1 MRHRHQNGRV
11 RRAEA
16 GTRARITDT
25 RKTTPGLRVLERYA
39 VRCGGG
45 ANHRFSLSD
54 AVMAKDNHLA
64 VLTGGDPAKLTAAL
78 RGAKAQLGHTT
89 HFEVE
94 VDTMEQIEPVL
105 AAGVD
110 TIMLDNFSLAELAA
124 GVGLVG
130 GRARVEA
137 SGNVNLETVADI
149 AATGVDVI
157 SIGALT
163 HSVTALDLGLDIEL
177 DVEPAVD
184 SGAGPAAAEATM
196 IFLDAAATTPVR
208 REVLEAMW
216 PYLTGEFGNPS
227 SHHSLGEAAAAALA
241 GARAATAKALGCRAG
256 EVVFTSGGTEADNLA
271 VKGIALAR
279 RAADPRL
286 DRVAI
291 SAVEHPA
298 VEESARYLERVH
310 GFAVDVIPVDR
321 FGQVSEE
328 ALAAVLQPGTALVS
342 IMYANNEVGT
352 VQPIARLAALARA
365 HGVPFHTDAVQA
377 AGWLPLDT
385 GALGVD
391 ALSISGHKLGA
402 PKGSGALFVRG
413 RVRLEPLVHGGGQER
428 GRRSGT
434 ENVAGAVALATALA
448 LPREPAGRVAA
459 LRDGFIDGKDQPDQ
473 AAGQKNQSPSMNP
486 SRRAATRP
494 AGSRGERQR
503 RGQRHGA
510 GDVFRARPAAAFLP
524 AAVDQ
529 RFKPDP
535 AAHEQRAAALG
546 RAQLVA
552 GNAQRVHAQRAGVQ
566 RQPAGGLDG
575 VGVERD
581 SVRAGQRREPGD
593 GLDRADLVVGVHDAD
608 QRPSRDRSTAA
619 RASSVTCP

>member
-1 MRHRHQNGRV
+1 V
-11 RRAEA
+11 
-16 GTRARITDT
+16 
-25 RKTTPGLRVLERYA
+25 
-39 VRCGGG
+39 
-45 ANHRFSLSD
+45 
-54 AVMAKDNHLA
+54 
-64 VLTGGDPAKLTAAL
+64 
-78 RGAKAQLGHTT
+78 
-89 HFEVE
+89 
-94 VDTMEQIEPVL
+94 
-105 AAGVD
+105 
-110 TIMLDNFSLAELAA
+110 
-124 GVGLVG
+124 
-130 GRARVEA
+130 
-137 SGNVNLETVADI
+137 
-149 AATGVDVI
+149 
-157 SIGALT
+157 
-163 HSVTALDLGLDIEL
+163 
-177 DVEPAVD
+177 
-184 SGAGPAAAEATM
+184 

-241 GARAATAKALGCRAG
+241 GARAATAKALDCRPG

-352 VQPIARLAALARA
+352 VQPIARLAALART

-377 AGWLPLDT
+377 AGWLPLDA

-413 RVRLEPLVHGGGQER
+413 RVRVEPLVHGGGQER

-434 ENVAGAVALATALA
+434 ENVAGAVALAMALA
-448 LPREPAGRVAA
+448 LPREPAGSVAA
-459 LRDGFIDGKDQPDQ
+459 LRDGFIDAVLAGVPGAQLTGHRTERLPSVASFCFPGTSGESVLLELERQGVVCSSGSACAAGSDAPSPVLLAMGIEPGIAQTAVRFSFDSTVTAAQLQQ
-473 AAGQKNQSPSMNP
+473 AA
-486 SRRAATRP
+486 
-494 AGSRGERQR
+494 
-503 RGQRHGA
+503 
-510 GDVFRARPAAAFLP
+510 
-524 AAVDQ
+524 AAV
-529 RFKPDP
+529 RT
-535 AAHEQRAAALG
+535 A
-546 RAQLVA
+546 VA
-552 GNAQRVHAQRAGVQ
+552 G
-566 RQPAGGLDG
+566 
-575 VGVERD
+575 
-581 SVRAGQRREPGD
+581 VRSLGT
-593 GLDRADLVVGVHDAD
+593 
-608 QRPSRDRSTAA
+608 PSTS
-619 RASSVTCP
+619 

>member
-1 MRHRHQNGRV
+1 
-11 RRAEA
+11 
-16 GTRARITDT
+16 
-25 RKTTPGLRVLERYA
+25 
-39 VRCGGG
+39 
-45 ANHRFSLSD
+45 
-54 AVMAKDNHLA
+54 
-64 VLTGGDPAKLTAAL
+64 
-78 RGAKAQLGHTT
+78 
-89 HFEVE
+89 
-94 VDTMEQIEPVL
+94 
-105 AAGVD
+105 
-110 TIMLDNFSLAELAA
+110 
-124 GVGLVG
+124 
-130 GRARVEA
+130 
-137 SGNVNLETVADI
+137 
-149 AATGVDVI
+149 
-157 SIGALT
+157 
-163 HSVTALDLGLDIEL
+163 
-177 DVEPAVD
+177 
-184 SGAGPAAAEATM
+184 M

-241 GARAATAKALGCRAG
+241 GARAATAKALGCRPG

-448 LPREPAGRVAA
+448 LPREPAGHVAA
-459 LRDGFIDGKDQPDQ
+459 LRDGFIDAVLAGVPGALLTGHPTERLPSVASFCFPGTSGESVLLELERQGIICSSGSAC
-473 AAGQKNQSPSMNP
+473 AAGSDAPSPVLLALGIEPEIAQTAVRFSFD
-486 SRRAATRP
+486 STVTAAQLQ
-494 AGSRGERQR
+494 E
-503 RGQRHGA
+503 
-510 GDVFRARPAAAFLP
+510 AAA
-524 AAVDQ
+524 AV
-529 RFKPDP
+529 RT
-535 AAHEQRAAALG
+535 A
-546 RAQLVA
+546 VA
-552 GNAQRVHAQRAGVQ
+552 G
-566 RQPAGGLDG
+566 
-575 VGVERD
+575 
-581 SVRAGQRREPGD
+581 VRSLGT
-593 GLDRADLVVGVHDAD
+593 
-608 QRPSRDRSTAA
+608 PSTG
-619 RASSVTCP
+619 